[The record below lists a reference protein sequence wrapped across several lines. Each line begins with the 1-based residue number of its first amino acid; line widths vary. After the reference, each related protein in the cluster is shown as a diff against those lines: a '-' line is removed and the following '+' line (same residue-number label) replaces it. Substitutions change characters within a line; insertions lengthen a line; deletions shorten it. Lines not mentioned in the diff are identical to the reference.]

1 MFRKILAVAALSLGL
16 SGAAQADFTNAGFES
31 GDLSG
36 WTFVGNASAV
46 SSFGGIAAPQGSYMA
61 LLGAGDLNLLLQE
74 VEASS
79 QPLTLWYR
87 FLGNAGQG
95 QVGLDVDHATL
106 SNASPSIVYSQTF
119 SGAAFDTGW
128 QTFTMAAGTT
138 YVGFLHDSIDG
149 NSNVL
154 VDISP
159 VPEPDSYALLLAGL
173 GIMGAVARRR
183 AGTVQA

>member
-31 GDLSG
+31 GLSG
-36 WTFVGNASAV
+36 WDVSGDVSVV
-46 SSFGGIAAPQGSYMA
+46 SSFSGIAAPQGSYMA
-61 LLGAGDLNLLLQE
+61 LLGAGANFNVLLQAL
-74 VEASS
+74 EASS

-87 FLGNAGQG
+87 FLGDAGQG
-95 QVGLDVDHATL
+95 VGLDVQHATL
-106 SNASPSIVYSQTF
+106 SNASPLTVYSQTF
-119 SGAAFDTGW
+119 TGIAFDTGW

-138 YVGFLHDSIDG
+138 YVGFFHDSIMG
-149 NSNVL
+149 SSNVL

-183 AGTVQA
+183 AGAIQA